1 MLSKAYKNNFKFK
14 TKQTKGTEYRKTK
27 KTSFFERIGVW

>member
-27 KTSFFERIGVW
+27 NSKE